1 MTTKFNS
8 VEKALLVGVAIV
20 CCPVTIVWAL
30 AHFTK
35 DYFEEVIRY
44 VNGKEE
50 EKSIFIDIDEVRG
63 AE

>member
-8 VEKALLVGVAIV
+8 VEKALLVGVSIV
-20 CCPVTIVWAL
+20 GYPAVGIYAL
-30 AHFTK
+30 VHFTK
-35 DYFEEVIRY
+35 EYFKEVIRY

-50 EKSIFIDIDEVRG
+50 KKSIFIDIDEVRE

>member
-1 MTTKFNS
+1 MTKFNFL
-8 VEKALLVGVAIV
+8 EKVILVGVAIV
-20 CCPVTIVWAL
+20 CFPVTIVLAL
-30 AHFTK
+30 VCYTK

-50 EKSIFIDIDEVRG
+50 KKSIFIDIDEVRG

>member
-8 VEKALLVGVAIV
+8 VEKALLVGVSIV
-20 CCPVTIVWAL
+20 GYPVVGIYAL
-30 AHFTK
+30 AHLTK
-35 DYFEEVIRY
+35 DYFKEVICY

-50 EKSIFIDIDEVRG
+50 KKSIFIDIDEVRG

>member
-1 MTTKFNS
+1 MTKFNFL
-8 VEKALLVGVAIV
+8 EKVVLVGVAIA
-20 CCPVTIVWAL
+20 CYPATIVWASVCY
-30 AHFTK
+30 TK

-50 EKSIFIDIDEVRG
+50 KKSIFIDIDEVRE